1 MIRSAPCLTAMI
13 FLLLGCATTSQVRVD
28 KAPEVDLTQCQ
39 TFDWLSQTEDAASL
53 TEQRVRAAALDEL
66 ERKGYR
72 LAQDSPDCRITYVFS
87 NHERPREKPMVGVGA
102 GGGSRGV
109 VGGIGVSLPIGQRD
123 RFRGTLTLDI
133 VDTAKNA
140 QIWSGTLDASLPEQ
154 ELSEDAARVLVA
166 EILSQYPD
174 RQ

>member
-1 MIRSAPCLTAMI
+1 
-13 FLLLGCATTSQVRVD
+13 
-28 KAPEVDLTQCQ
+28 
-39 TFDWLSQTEDAASL
+39 
-53 TEQRVRAAALDEL
+53 
-66 ERKGYR
+66 
-72 LAQDSPDCRITYVFS
+72 
-87 NHERPREKPMVGVGA
+87 MVGVGA